1 MEIAVLALGCF
12 WGPEIKF
19 SKIDGIIKTEVG
31 YCGGNSSITTYK
43 EVCTGNTNHAEV
55 VKLDFD
61 EKIITYEKIL
71 KIFFQIHDPTTL
83 NSQGPDFG
91 TQYRSEIFYLN
102 DNQKMIAEKVLNEV
116 NERLSGKVVTKIS
129 LLKNYCPAEE
139 YHQKYLESLHIP
151 GAIFFDIDENS
162 RKDTALPHM
171 LVDQMSWDK
180 IVSNMGIK
188 KNDEIVIYDNSDVI
202 SSCRGWFNFIY
213 YGHDPKLI
221 NVLNGGLRKWLKEKK
236 KVTDEISNID
246 KSDYKGSERK
256 DLVKSKQA
264 IDQNIDEKIFT
275 LIDARSRE
283 RFEGKIPEPRKGLR
297 SGCIKN
303 SFCIPFNDC
312 LNDDK
317 TFKNKDQLKKIFK
330 TSIENL
336 EQKKIVF
343 SCGSGVTAC
352 VLALAYSLIND
363 KYLPCIYD
371 GSWAEYGLI

>member
-102 DNQKMIAEKVLNEV
+102 DNQKVIAEKVLKEV

-139 YHQKYLESLHIP
+139 YHQKYLEK
-151 GAIFFDIDENS
+151 
-162 RKDTALPHM
+162 R
-171 LVDQMSWDK
+171 
-180 IVSNMGIK
+180 
-188 KNDEIVIYDNSDVI
+188 
-202 SSCRGWFNFIY
+202 
-213 YGHDPKLI
+213 
-221 NVLNGGLRKWLKEKK
+221 
-236 KVTDEISNID
+236 
-246 KSDYKGSERK
+246 
-256 DLVKSKQA
+256 
-264 IDQNIDEKIFT
+264 
-275 LIDARSRE
+275 
-283 RFEGKIPEPRKGLR
+283 
-297 SGCIKN
+297 
-303 SFCIPFNDC
+303 
-312 LNDDK
+312 
-317 TFKNKDQLKKIFK
+317 
-330 TSIENL
+330 
-336 EQKKIVF
+336 
-343 SCGSGVTAC
+343 
-352 VLALAYSLIND
+352 
-363 KYLPCIYD
+363 
-371 GSWAEYGLI
+371 